1 MLVFRFMQ
9 KGLRGFVY
17 LPFCVILIITVTFII
32 FVVPETKNRT
42 FDDVA
47 ASLSFGLRLRK
58 RKRSLQEDDEKE
70 MKLMTSD
77 S

>member
-1 MLVFRFMQ
+1 M
-9 KGLRGFVY
+9 
-17 LPFCVILIITVTFII
+17 TFII
-32 FVVPETKNRT
+32 LVVPETKNRT

-58 RKRSLQEDDEKE
+58 RKRSLQEEDEKE